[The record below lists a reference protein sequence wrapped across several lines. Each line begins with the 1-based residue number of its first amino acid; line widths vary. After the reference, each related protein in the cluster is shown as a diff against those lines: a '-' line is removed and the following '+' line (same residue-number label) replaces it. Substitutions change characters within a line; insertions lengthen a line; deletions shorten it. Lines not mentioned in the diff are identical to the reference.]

1 MLRDEIR
8 SLLQLEFNKI
18 QNEYE
23 ALEIWAAILTV
34 VFLIFSFYSF
44 FKTEKLEEDGRQ
56 SISRINSLE
65 EKAQTDLD
73 DLQNNL
79 RTDFQVQRERFSEAF
94 STQMNEHQD
103 RFRSIEME
111 NLRQFH
117 DYQVRMDE
125 ALDQIRNYGDEQHTE
140 ETDYSVVDEQNS
152 IPENND
158 SE

>member
-1 MLRDEIR
+1 MPN
-8 SLLQLEFNKI
+8 QKT
-18 QNEYE
+18 Y
-23 ALEIWAAILTV
+23 AKYAI
-34 VFLIFSFYSF
+34 YSSGGF
-44 FKTEKLEEDGRQ
+44 D
-56 SISRINSLE
+56 
-65 EKAQTDLD
+65 AD
-73 DLQNNL
+73 NNNIKN
-79 RTDFQVQRERFSEAF
+79 AI
-94 STQMNEHQD
+94 QMNEHQD